1 MPINELEVHPFLD
14 SIDDQAFGPNYFEGL
29 IIGSFPVYAV
39 TNSIHPNDGVEER
52 FIAEQ
57 ANLKFFYGSN
67 RNSFWRL
74 ISDVF
79 ESPNPAIDFPG
90 NQRVQQAIDLLVRN
104 KLLIS
109 DSLFKTNREE
119 TDAQD
124 SALYKFSAD
133 QFVNQNKSLNLGI
146 VDLLQRN
153 PGIKYLY
160 FTSSV
165 LIGSSPFGWFRQ
177 IFGDRLTL
185 GFQFAVDGR
194 PVSSDLLIDG
204 REFQVFFLP
213 SPAGNGSRGLQFTDN
228 NRTRIFVNYIQS
240 VDPLFYQQIVGI
252 PKILRTAAQKARLT
266 QLRNAFLLESW
277 RQAFVEKNVGFD
289 GGI

>member
-39 TNSIHPNDGVEER
+39 TNSIYPNGFIEER
-52 FIAEQ
+52 FVADQ
-57 ANLKFFYGSN
+57 ANLNYFYGSN

-119 TDAQD
+119 FDAQD
-124 SALYKFSAD
+124 SALYKFSND
-133 QFVNQNKSLNLGI
+133 HFVNQNKSLNHGI

-153 PGIKYLY
+153 SNIKYLY

-165 LIGSSPFGWFRQ
+165 LTGSSPFGWFRQ
-177 IFGDRLTL
+177 IFGDRLTM
-185 GFQFAVDGR
+185 GNQFAVDGR
-194 PVSSDLLIDG
+194 PVSAEIEIDG
-204 REFQVFFLP
+204 RKFQVFFLP
-213 SPAGNGSRGLQFTDN
+213 SPAGSGSRGLQFTDD
-228 NRTRIFVNYIQS
+228 NRTQIFVNYIQS
-240 VDPLFYQQIVGI
+240 VDLLFYRQIDRI
-252 PKILRTAAQKARLT
+252 PKIIRTAAQKTRLT
-266 QLRNAFLLESW
+266 QLRSAFLLESW
-277 RQAFVEKNVGFD
+277 RQAFVEKNTGFD